1 MHGITVKRKLW
12 KNPFVKLKELKREII
27 EKKEIYTL
35 IILLGIG
42 NIGFSLFSAFRSFNL
57 IFFISKFTTSKTQI
71 GIIMSII
78 GFAGMIVPP
87 LIGLL
92 SDRMIK
98 VLKGRKYIVIFS
110 LIFLVL
116 ALLRFERSKSLK
128 DLYIN
133 TFLISTFF
141 FSGFAPFQS
150 LVPDLIP
157 KNFFAKATGILNF
170 SSYLVQGIYIIL
182 ILFLHTDF
190 IKFLLIYLGIILSL
204 LFLLLIPEEAKEYKK
219 DVMDLNYFRGGIWIK
234 LFALQWL
241 IWYSISSIS
250 SFILLFF
257 QDALFASLK
266 DYIIALGI
274 FGILSWISTIPIG
287 FIADRYSKEKLSA
300 IGLALLA
307 ISSVLF
313 SQTYRLI
320 HVYPPLILYGISL
333 SLLSIVPYS
342 LLLSYIPKEKAGSFV
357 GLNNLI
363 ISFSQIISYF
373 LSGLI
378 IDYGSYRINF
388 LQGAV
393 ASIIALLILR
403 RINNSS

>member
-1 MHGITVKRKLW
+1 MERESVERK
-12 KNPFVKLKELKREII
+12 N
-27 EKKEIYTL
+27 IYKL

-42 NIGFSLFSAFRSFNL
+42 NIGFSLFSAFRSFSL
-57 IFFISKFTTSKTQI
+57 IFFLSKFTDSKTQI
-71 GIIMSII
+71 GIIMAII
-78 GFAGMIVPP
+78 SFAGMLVPP
-87 LIGLL
+87 LIGIL
-92 SDRMIK
+92 SDRLIK
-98 VLKGRKYIVIFS
+98 ILKGRKYIIIFS
-110 LIFLVL
+110 LLFLIL
-116 ALLRFERSKSLK
+116 ALSRFEGSKDLK
-128 DLYIN
+128 DLYRN
-133 TFLISTFF
+133 TLLVSIFF
-141 FSGFAPFQS
+141 FAGFAPFQS
-150 LVPDLIP
+150 LVPDIIP

-170 SSYLVQGIYIIL
+170 SSYLAQGIYIVL
-182 ILFLHTDF
+182 ILLFHTDF
-190 IKFLLIYLGIILSL
+190 IKFLLIYLGIIFSI
-204 LFLLLIPEEAKEYKK
+204 LFLLLIPEEGRVYNNKSFI
-219 DVMDLNYFRGGIWIK
+219 DFNYFKGRIWLK

-266 DYIIALGI
+266 EYIIALGI

-287 FIADRYSKEKLSA
+287 FIADKYSKEKLSA

-307 ISSVLF
+307 ISSTLF
-313 SQTYRLI
+313 SQVYRLI
-320 HVYPPLILYGISL
+320 HIYPPLILFGISL

-357 GLNNLI
+357 GINNLVV
-363 ISFSQIISYF
+363 SLAQIISYF

-393 ASIIALLILR
+393 GSIIALLILR
-403 RINNSS
+403 RINNSP